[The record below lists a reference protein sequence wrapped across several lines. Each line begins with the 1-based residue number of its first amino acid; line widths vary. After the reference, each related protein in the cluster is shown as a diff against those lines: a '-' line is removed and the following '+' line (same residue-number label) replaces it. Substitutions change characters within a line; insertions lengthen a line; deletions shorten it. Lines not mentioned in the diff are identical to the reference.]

1 MNKIRIGIIATAFA
15 FSLAMPPTQAAS
27 EPYIGEIMWVAYT
40 FCPRGWANADG
51 QLLPISENTALF
63 SLLGTTYGGDGRT
76 TFGLPDLRG
85 RTILHV
91 GPGFG
96 TGLPPY
102 TLGQRGGHEQITLT
116 TNQMPAHSHSVNA
129 SEDRSDKKANGS
141 ILGSGQKIYD
151 APVVASTQLDASA
164 IASTG
169 ANQAHENRPPYL
181 VLRACIALTGLFP
194 SQP

>member
-1 MNKIRIGIIATAFA
+1 MNKIKLGIITTAFA
-15 FSLAMPPTQAAS
+15 FSLAMPSTHAAS
-27 EPYIGEIMWVAYT
+27 DPYIGEIMWVAFN

-51 QLLPISENTALF
+51 QILPISEYTALF

-85 RTILHV
+85 RTLLHV
-91 GPGFG
+91 GTGPG
-96 TGLPPY
+96 LSPY
-102 TLGQRGGHEQITLT
+102 TLGQSGGQEQVTLT
-116 TNQMPAHSHSVNA
+116 TNQMPMHSHSVNA

-141 ILGSGQKIYD
+141 ILGSGAKIYD
-151 APVVASTQLDASA
+151 APIVASTQLDASA

-194 SQP
+194 SRP